1 MIIKMK
7 RIFKIKLDLQ
17 KVVADKL
24 MQTKRRV
31 TSGKKNHDSGLI
43 KSLKTETRLHS
54 A

>member
-1 MIIKMK
+1 MNN
-7 RIFKIKLDLQ
+7 IFKQLNFTAYN
-17 KVVADKL
+17 VADKL